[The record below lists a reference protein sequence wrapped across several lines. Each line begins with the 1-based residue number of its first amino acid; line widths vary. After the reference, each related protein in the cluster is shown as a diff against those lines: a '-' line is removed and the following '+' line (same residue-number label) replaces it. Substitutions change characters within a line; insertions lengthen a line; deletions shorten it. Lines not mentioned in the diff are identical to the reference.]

1 MFNEAIDSNVRY
13 QLVKR
18 MESLDDAVEL
28 EDFQVL
34 KKVRNSSFG
43 NVYLCVHREEGTLYR
58 LKSISR

>member
-1 MFNEAIDSNVRY
+1 M
-13 QLVKR
+13 KR

-28 EDFQVL
+28 EDLQVL